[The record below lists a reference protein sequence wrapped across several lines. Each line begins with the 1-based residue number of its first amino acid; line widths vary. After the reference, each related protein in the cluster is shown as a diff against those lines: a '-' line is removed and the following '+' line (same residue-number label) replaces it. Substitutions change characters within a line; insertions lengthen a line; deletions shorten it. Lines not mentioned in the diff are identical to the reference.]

1 MEPLDIS
8 YMEQMMKHLEKA
20 YPNIL
25 KAPTE
30 METKHKEL
38 CNQIEKIMVSEAPVL
53 LHEHS

>member
-1 MEPLDIS
+1 
-8 YMEQMMKHLEKA
+8 MKHLEKA
-20 YPNIL
+20 YPTIL

-53 LHEHS
+53 LPEHSYQ